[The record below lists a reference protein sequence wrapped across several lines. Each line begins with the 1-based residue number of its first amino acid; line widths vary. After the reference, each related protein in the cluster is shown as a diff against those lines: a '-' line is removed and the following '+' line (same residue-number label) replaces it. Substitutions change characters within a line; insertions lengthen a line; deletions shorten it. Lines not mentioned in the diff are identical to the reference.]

1 MSPDGLAPTT
11 RAELMKLG
19 RLLDVEVDELDYL
32 RNISAEQLR
41 ALREQVTEVIFD
53 SGGSALGRLAAASRL
68 LPTSAIAAIAEHAF
82 GPVLA
87 ARIAGLLDPGRAADV
102 AAKLPTPFL
111 AEVAVHLDPRR
122 AVGVLARIPAERIAE
137 VARELIAAQ
146 EHVTLGRFVG
156 HLPDE
161 ATTLAVRAM
170 DDMTVLLVAF
180 VLEER
185 NGVDRVLGLMDGPR
199 VDGLLDAA
207 IGTELWPEVLELL
220 ADVREPLRTRVLGSR
235 VAGPT
240 PTG

>member
-1 MSPDGLAPTT
+1 MSPDGLAPAT
-11 RAELMKLG
+11 RAELMKLA
-19 RLLDVEVDELDYL
+19 RLLDVDLDGLDYL
-32 RNISAEQLR
+32 QDVSAEQLR
-41 ALREQVTEVIFD
+41 TLRELVTKVIFD
-53 SGGSALGRLAAASRL
+53 SGSPALGRLAAASRL
-68 LPTSAIAAIAEHAF
+68 LPTSAIAAIAQHAF

-122 AVGVLARIPAERIAE
+122 AVDVLARIPAQRIAE
-137 VARELIAAQ
+137 VAGALIASH

-185 NGVDRVLGLMDGPR
+185 DGVDRVLALMDRDRLG
-199 VDGLLDAA
+199 GLLDAA

-220 ADVREPLRTRVLGSR
+220 HDVREPLRSRVLGSR
-235 VAGPT
+235 VAGPVR
-240 PTG
+240 GG

>member
-1 MSPDGLAPTT
+1 MSSQAPAV

-19 RLLDVEVDELDYL
+19 RLLEVDPEDLDYL
-32 RNISAEQLR
+32 TDVSPEQLR
-41 ALREQVTEVIFD
+41 TLREQITEVVFD
-53 SGGSALGRLAAASRL
+53 SGGPALGRLAAASRL
-68 LPTSAIAAIAEHAF
+68 LPTGVIASIAEHAF

-122 AVGVLARIPAERIAE
+122 AVDVLARIPAARIAD
-137 VARELIAAQ
+137 VARELIAAE

-161 ATTLAVRAM
+161 AISLAVRAM
-170 DDMTVLLVAF
+170 DDFTVLMVAF

-185 NGVDRVLGLMDGPR
+185 AAIDRVLALMDRGR
-199 VDGLLDAA
+199 HDGLLDAA
-207 IGTELWPEVLELL
+207 VGTELWPEVLELMD
-220 ADVREPLRTRVLGSR
+220 DVREPLRTRVLGR
-235 VAGPT
+235 RAA
-240 PTG
+240 

>member
-1 MSPDGLAPTT
+1 MSPDGLAPST

-32 RNISAEQLR
+32 RDISAEQLR

-185 NGVDRVLGLMDGPR
+185 NGVDRVLALMDGQR

-235 VAGPT
+235 AAGPA